1 MEFEQ
6 DIHPTAIIH
15 QEAILHKKVKIGAYS
30 VIGKSVEVGEGTE
43 IGNHVNITGY
53 TKIGKSNKIFHSSS
67 IGEQPQDMK
76 YKNQETY
83 LEIGDRNTIREF
95 CTINTGTVEGNKK
108 TKIGNDNWIMAYVH
122 IAHDCI
128 VKNNIVIANSATLA
142 GHVEVDDHVVL
153 GGLTAIH
160 QFCKI
165 GQHSITMGGTLL
177 SQDVPPY
184 VRAVSRGGMA
194 FPNGINS
201 EGLKRRGF
209 TSKAISDIKNGYKII
224 YMRNN
229 SIDEAKKELAKLAL
243 SSSDVGLYLDF
254 IEKSNRGLIRS
265 SG

>member
-30 VIGKSVEVGEGTE
+30 VIGKSVELGEGTE
-43 IGNHVNITGY
+43 IGNHVNITGL
-53 TKIGKSNKIFHSSS
+53 TKIGKLNKIYHFSS

-76 YKNQETY
+76 YKDQETF
-83 LEIGDRNTIREF
+83 LEIGHRNTIREF
-95 CTINTGTVEGNKK
+95 CTLNTGTDEGNKK
-108 TKIGNDNWIMAYVH
+108 TIIGNDNWIMAYVH

-128 VKNNIVIANSATLA
+128 LKNNAILANGVSLA
-142 GHVEVDDHVVL
+142 GHVEIDDFVVL
-153 GGLTAIH
+153 GGLTGIH
-160 QFCKI
+160 QFCKL
-165 GQHSITMGGTLL
+165 GAHSITMGGTLL

-184 VRAVSRGGMA
+184 VRAVSRGGNA

-209 TSKAISDIKNGYKII
+209 SAQAILDIKKGYKII
-224 YMRNN
+224 YMKDN
-229 SIDEAKKELAKLAL
+229 SIDDAKKDLIKLKEN
-243 SSSDVGLYLDF
+243 SKEVELYLDF
-254 IEKSNRGLIRS
+254 IERSKRGLIRS

>member
-1 MEFEQ
+1 MEFDHE
-6 DIHPTAIIH
+6 IHPTAIVHPNAKLAENI
-15 QEAILHKKVKIGAYS
+15 KIGAYS
-30 VIGKSVEVGEGTE
+30 IIGKFVELGEGTE
-43 IGNHVNITGY
+43 IGNHVCITGH

-76 YKNQETY
+76 YKDQETC

-108 TKIGNDNWIMAYVH
+108 TLIGNDNWIMAYVH

-128 VKNNIVIANSATLA
+128 VKNNIVIANNATLA
-142 GHVEVDDHVVL
+142 GHVEIDNYVVL
-153 GGLTAIH
+153 GGFTAIH

-165 GQHSITMGGTLL
+165 GEHAITMGGTLL

-184 VRAVSRGGMA
+184 VRTVSRGGMA

-201 EGLKRRGF
+201 EGLRRRGF
-209 TSKAISDIKNGYKII
+209 TSEAISNIKNGYKII
-224 YMRNN
+224 YMRDN
-229 SIDEAKKELAKLAL
+229 SIDEAKKELTKLAL
-243 SSSDVGLYLDF
+243 NSSEVGKYLDF
-254 IEKSNRGLIRS
+254 IERSNRGLIRS

>member
-184 VRAVSRGGMA
+184 VRAVSKGGMA

-229 SIDEAKKELAKLAL
+229 SIDEAKKELAKLEV
-243 SSSDVGLYLDF
+243 SSSEVGEYIDF
-254 IEKSNRGLIRS
+254 IERSNRGLIRS

>member
-15 QEAILHKKVKIGAYS
+15 SQAKLDKDVKIGPYS
-30 VIGKSVEVGEGTE
+30 IIGKSVEIGEGTE
-43 IGNHVNITGY
+43 IGCHVNIAGH
-53 TKIGKSNKIFHSSS
+53 TKIGKSNKIFHYSS

-76 YKNQETY
+76 YKDQETF

-95 CTINTGTVEGNKK
+95 CTLNTGTIEGNKK
-108 TKIGNDNWIMAYVH
+108 TVIGNDNWIMAYVH
-122 IAHDCI
+122 VAHDCV
-128 VKNNIVIANSATLA
+128 VKNNIVIANSVTLA
-142 GHVEVDDHVVL
+142 GHVEIDDYAVL

-160 QFCKI
+160 QFCKV
-165 GQHSITMGGTLL
+165 GAHVITQGGTLL

-184 VRAVSRGGMA
+184 IRAVSRGANA

-209 TSKAISDIKNGYKII
+209 SAETILDIKKGYKII
-224 YMRNN
+224 YMKDN
-229 SIDEAKKELAKLAL
+229 SIDQAKIELEELSKSSKE
-243 SSSDVGLYLDF
+243 VGLYLDF
-254 IEKSNRGLIRS
+254 IERSKRGLIRQ

>member
-6 DIHPTAIIH
+6 DIHPTAIVH
-15 QEAILHKKVKIGAYS
+15 PEAKLDENVKIGPYS
-30 VIGKSVEVGEGTE
+30 LIGKSVEIGSGTE
-43 IGNHVNITGY
+43 VGSHVNITGQ
-53 TKIGKSNKIFHSSS
+53 TRIGKSNKIFHYSS

-76 YKNQETY
+76 YKGQETF

-95 CTINTGTVEGNKK
+95 CTLNTGTVEGNNK
-108 TKIGNDNWIMAYVH
+108 TSIGNDNWIMAYVH

-128 VKNNIVIANSATLA
+128 VKNNIVLANSVTLA
-142 GHVEVDDHVVL
+142 GHVEIDDFVVL

-165 GQHSITMGGTLL
+165 GAHVITMGGTLL

-184 VRAVSRGGMA
+184 VRAVSRGGNA
-194 FPNGINS
+194 FTNGINS

-209 TSKAISDIKNGYKII
+209 SVEAILDIKKGYRSI
-224 YMRNN
+224 YMKEN
-229 SIDEAKKELAKLAL
+229 SIEQAKIELEELKKSSKE
-243 SSSDVGLYLDF
+243 VGLYLDF
-254 IEKSNRGLIRS
+254 IERSKRGLIRL

>member
-209 TSKAISDIKNGYKII
+209 TSKAISNIKNGYKII

>member
-30 VIGKSVEVGEGTE
+30 VIGKSVEVGAGTE

-108 TKIGNDNWIMAYVH
+108 TKIGDDNWIMAYVH

>member
-142 GHVEVDDHVVL
+142 GHVEVYDHVVL

-184 VRAVSRGGMA
+184 VRAVSKGGMA

-254 IEKSNRGLIRS
+254 IEKSNRGLIR
-265 SG
+265 

>member
-108 TKIGNDNWIMAYVH
+108 TRIGNDNWIMAYVH

>member
-15 QEAILHKKVKIGAYS
+15 KEAILHKNVKIGAYS
-30 VIGKSVEVGEGTE
+30 VIGKSVELGEGTE
-43 IGNHVNITGY
+43 IGNHVNITGC
-53 TKIGKSNKIFHSSS
+53 TKIGNSNKIFHSSS

-76 YKNQETY
+76 YKDQETF

-108 TKIGNDNWIMAYVH
+108 TLIGNDNWIMAYVH

-128 VKNNIVIANSATLA
+128 VKNNIVIANNATLA
-142 GHVEVDDHVVL
+142 GHVEIDDYVVL

-165 GQHSITMGGTLL
+165 GQHAITMGGTLL

-209 TSKAISDIKNGYKII
+209 TSETISNIKNGYKII
-224 YMRNN
+224 YMRDN
-229 SIDEAKKELAKLAL
+229 SIDEAKKELAKLEL
-243 SSSDVGLYLDF
+243 STSEVGTYIDF
-254 IEKSNRGLIRS
+254 IERSNRGLIRS

>member
-15 QEAILHKKVKIGAYS
+15 QDAILHNNVKVGAYS
-30 VIGKSVEVGEGTE
+30 VIGGSVELGEDTE
-43 IGNHVNITGY
+43 IGNHVNITGH
-53 TKIGKSNKIFHSSS
+53 TKIGKSNKIYHSSS

-76 YKNQETY
+76 YKNQETL

-95 CTINTGTVEGNKK
+95 CSINTGTSEGNNK
-108 TKIGNDNWIMAYVH
+108 TLIGSDNWIMAYVH

-128 VKNNIVIANSATLA
+128 VKNNIVIANNTTLA
-142 GHVEVDDHVVL
+142 GHVEVDEHVVL
-153 GGLTAIH
+153 GGFTAIH
-160 QFCKI
+160 QFCKV
-165 GQHSITMGGTLL
+165 GQHAITMGGTLL

-201 EGLKRRGF
+201 EGLRRRGF
-209 TSKAISDIKNGYKII
+209 TSEAIRDIKSGYKII

-229 SIDEAKKELAKLAL
+229 SIDEAKKELAKLEV
-243 SSSDVGLYLDF
+243 SSSEVGEYIDF
-254 IEKSNRGLIRS
+254 IERSNRGLIRS

>member
-53 TKIGKSNKIFHSSS
+53 TKIGKLNKIFHSSS

-142 GHVEVDDHVVL
+142 GHVEVDDHVV
-153 GGLTAIH
+153 
-160 QFCKI
+160 
-165 GQHSITMGGTLL
+165 
-177 SQDVPPY
+177 
-184 VRAVSRGGMA
+184 
-194 FPNGINS
+194 FPEYNS
-201 EGLKRRGF
+201 
-209 TSKAISDIKNGYKII
+209 
-224 YMRNN
+224 
-229 SIDEAKKELAKLAL
+229 
-243 SSSDVGLYLDF
+243 
-254 IEKSNRGLIRS
+254 
-265 SG
+265 

>member
-15 QEAILHKKVKIGAYS
+15 QDAILHNNVKVGAYS
-30 VIGKSVEVGEGTE
+30 VIGGSVELGEDTE
-43 IGNHVNITGY
+43 IGNHVNITGH
-53 TKIGKSNKIFHSSS
+53 TKLGKSNKIYHSSS

-76 YKNQETY
+76 YKNQETL

-108 TKIGNDNWIMAYVH
+108 TLIGNDNWIMAYVH

-142 GHVEVDDHVVL
+142 GHVEVDDYVII

-165 GQHSITMGGTLL
+165 GQHAITMGGTLL

-184 VRAVSRGGMA
+184 VRAVSKGGMA

-201 EGLKRRGF
+201 EGLRRRGF
-209 TSKAISDIKNGYKII
+209 TAKTISDIKNGYKVI
-224 YMRNN
+224 YMRDH
-229 SIDEAKKELAKLAL
+229 SVDEAKKELSKLVL
-243 SSSDVGLYLDF
+243 SSSEVGAYIDF
-254 IEKSNRGLIRS
+254 IERSNRGLIRP

>member
-1 MEFEQ
+1 MEFDQE
-6 DIHPTAIIH
+6 IHPTAIVHPQAKLGKNI
-15 QEAILHKKVKIGAYS
+15 KIGAYS
-30 VIGKSVEVGEGTE
+30 VIGKSVELGEGTE
-43 IGNHVNITGY
+43 IGNHVNITGI
-53 TKIGKSNKIFHSSS
+53 TKIGKLNKIFHFSS

-76 YKNQETY
+76 YKDQETY

-108 TKIGNDNWIMAYVH
+108 TLIGNDNWILAYVH

-128 VKNNIVIANSATLA
+128 VKNNIVIVNNASLA
-142 GHVEVDDHVVL
+142 GHVEIDNYVVL
-153 GGLTAIH
+153 GGFTAIH

-165 GQHSITMGGTLL
+165 GQHAITMGGTLL

-184 VRAVSRGGMA
+184 VRAVSKGGMA
-194 FPNGINS
+194 SPNGINS
-201 EGLKRRGF
+201 LGLRRRGF
-209 TSKAISDIKNGYKII
+209 TSEAISNIKNGYKII

>member
-15 QEAILHKKVKIGAYS
+15 QEAILHKNVKIGAYS
-30 VIGKSVEVGEGTE
+30 VIGRSVELGEGTE

-67 IGEQPQDMK
+67 IGEKPQDMK
-76 YKNQETY
+76 FKNQETY

-108 TKIGNDNWIMAYVH
+108 TLIGNDNWIMAYVH

-128 VKNNIVIANSATLA
+128 VKNNIVIANNATLA
-142 GHVEVDDHVVL
+142 GHVEIDNYVVL
-153 GGLTAIH
+153 GGFTAIH

-165 GQHSITMGGTLL
+165 GQHAITMGGTLL

-184 VRAVSRGGMA
+184 VRAVSKGGMA

-201 EGLKRRGF
+201 EGLRRRGF
-209 TSKAISDIKNGYKII
+209 SSEAISNIKNGYKII
-224 YMRNN
+224 YMRDN
-229 SIDEAKKELAKLAL
+229 SIDEAKKELSKLEL
-243 SSSDVGLYLDF
+243 TSSEVGEYIDF
-254 IEKSNRGLIRS
+254 IERSNRGLIRP

>member
-6 DIHPTAIIH
+6 YIHPTAIIN
-15 QEAILHKKVKIGAYS
+15 QGAILHKNVKIGAYS
-30 VIGKSVEVGEGTE
+30 VIGESVELGEGTE
-43 IGNHVNITGY
+43 IGNHVNITGH

>member
-15 QEAILHKKVKIGAYS
+15 EEAILHKNVKIGAYS
-30 VIGKSVEVGEGTE
+30 VIGRSVELGEGTE

-67 IGEQPQDMK
+67 IGEKPQDMK
-76 YKNQETY
+76 FKNQETY

-108 TKIGNDNWIMAYVH
+108 TLIGNDNWIMAYVH

-128 VKNNIVIANSATLA
+128 VKNNIVIANNATLA
-142 GHVEVDDHVVL
+142 GHVEIDNYVVL
-153 GGLTAIH
+153 GGFTAIH

-165 GQHSITMGGTLL
+165 GQHAITMGGTLL

-184 VRAVSRGGMA
+184 VRAVSKGGMA

-201 EGLKRRGF
+201 EGLRRRGF
-209 TSKAISDIKNGYKII
+209 SSEAISNIKNGYKII
-224 YMRNN
+224 YMRDN
-229 SIDEAKKELAKLAL
+229 SIDEAKKELSKLEL
-243 SSSDVGLYLDF
+243 TSSEVGEYIDF
-254 IEKSNRGLIRS
+254 IERSNRGLIRQ

>member
-108 TKIGNDNWIMAYVH
+108 TKIGDDNWIMAYVH

>member
-15 QEAILHKKVKIGAYS
+15 EEAILHKKLKIGAYS
-30 VIGKSVEVGEGTE
+30 VIGKSVELGEGTE
-43 IGNHVNITGY
+43 IGNHVNITGH
-53 TKIGKSNKIFHSSS
+53 TKIGKFNKIFHSSS

-76 YKNQETY
+76 YKAQETS

-108 TKIGNDNWIMAYVH
+108 TLIGNDNWIMAYVH

-128 VKNNIVIANSATLA
+128 VKNNIVIANSTTLA
-142 GHVEVDDHVVL
+142 GHVEVDDFVVL

-165 GQHSITMGGTLL
+165 GQHAITMGGTLL

-184 VRAVSRGGMA
+184 VRAVSKGGMA

-201 EGLKRRGF
+201 EGLRRRGF
-209 TSKAISDIKNGYKII
+209 SSEAISNIKSGYKII
-224 YMRNN
+224 YMRDN
-229 SIDEAKKELAKLAL
+229 SIDEAKKELAKLKL
-243 SSSDVGLYLDF
+243 TSSEVGSYIDF
-254 IEKSNRGLIRS
+254 IERSNRGLIRS